1 MVSSEASTVVYLVT
15 TNTTNTNNNNVDC
28 ADRCVN
34 NTSSSTEEEQIPAA
48 QVFLDVSSS
57 DLIETPVPKTECKM
71 HDDDDDVLSLDE
83 RCITNTCSIE
93 EGSMNS
99 LCNEDYSCVL
109 ANNDPT
115 SSDTTNKEKQSSRV
129 WQTIRDDFDTSR
141 GGDHKI
147 LRAVGRTATVNAVV
161 AATAVLGP
169 LAAVAGYATGGAITA
184 KRLVGEGIRHDNPK
198 EVVKSLAVFGSA
210 TSASVAGQALTGVVA
225 MGVLGAS
232 LPVAGAVAFTV
243 GCVCGITAGALSE
256 WGVDGVMKD
265 DTKKE
270 TAVDVDDDDDGSN
283 KETLNCHQTDD
294 TVTKIPGKKD
304 AGGRKDELPTSV
316 RLMNRIKTHNSK
328 FVGACDTWVNRQ
340 LDRHRQLQIERDNRQ
355 A

>member
-1 MVSSEASTVVYLVT
+1 MVSSEASTVVYLVN
-15 TNTTNTNNNNVDC
+15 TNNNNNNVDC
-28 ADRCVN
+28 ADQCV
-34 NTSSSTEEEQIPAA
+34 NTSSSIEEERIPTTP
-48 QVFLDVSSS
+48 VLLDVSSS
-57 DLIETPVPKTECKM
+57 DSIATPVLKTECKM
-71 HDDDDDVLSLDE
+71 HDDEVVSLDE
-83 RCITNTCSIE
+83 RCISNTSIIE
-93 EGSMNS
+93 ESSMDS

-161 AATAVLGP
+161 AVTAVLGP

-328 FVGACDTWVNRQ
+328 FVGACDTTWVNRQ

>member
-15 TNTTNTNNNNVDC
+15 TNINNNNVDC
-28 ADRCVN
+28 VDRCV
-34 NTSSSTEEEQIPAA
+34 NTSSSTEEERILAA
-48 QVFLDVSSS
+48 PVFLDVSSS
-57 DLIETPVPKTECKM
+57 DSIATPVPKTECKM
-71 HDDDDDVLSLDE
+71 HDDDEVLSLDE

-184 KRLVGEGIRHDNPK
+184 TRLVGEGIRHDNPK

-270 TAVDVDDDDDGSN
+270 TTDNDDDDGSN

-304 AGGRKDELPTSV
+304 ADGRKDELPTSV
-316 RLMNRIKTHNSK
+316 RVMTRIKTHNKK

-340 LDRHRQLQIERDNRQ
+340 LDRHRQRQRQLQIERDNRQ